1 MLMMCLCQELVVA
14 DSFPLI
20 LNHQDSVIRDDDNP
34 AIETHLCSE
43 LELMNQSFVR
53 FEENGF

>member
-1 MLMMCLCQELVVA
+1 VSLCQELVVA

-20 LNHQDSVIRDDDNP
+20 LNHQDSVIRDDDNS

-43 LELMNQSFVR
+43 LEFTNQSFVR
-53 FEENGF
+53 LEENGF